1 MAPVHE
7 WIQENNSHISG
18 FKALIYSGDD
28 DAICATLGTQ
38 YWLDNTFGDKIKNE
52 WNQWTY
58 DSFLEG
64 KQVGG
69 FGIDQHN
76 G

>member
-7 WIQENNSHISG
+7 WIQENNSHITG

-38 YWLDNTFGDKIKNE
+38 YWLDNTFGDKIRND
-52 WNQWTY
+52 WN
-58 DSFLEG
+58 
-64 KQVGG
+64 
-69 FGIDQHN
+69 
-76 G
+76 